1 MFVTDSAN
9 STTKM
14 VFTMRVLQILA
25 SIRMTSS
32 DVRCHQLFLLRL
44 ETINNLSLATSG
56 VDDRFHFAHKIAADL
71 FLYMTS
77 FSQGENMY
85 QQCSTS

>member
-14 VFTMRVLQILA
+14 VFTIRVLQFLA
-25 SIRMTSS
+25 SIRTTSS
-32 DVRCHQLFLLRL
+32 DVKCHQLFYLRL

-77 FSQGENMY
+77 FSQGENMCKQY
-85 QQCSTS
+85 ATS